1 MIIYIVTHSYFN
13 DRVKERFGVNF
24 FIEKGN
30 RVKEAY
36 NLDDY
41 SHIYAYA
48 YGDSRGDKEL
58 LGLADKSFYKP
69 FR

>member
-41 SHIYAYA
+41 DRIYA

-58 LGLADKSFYKP
+58 LGLSDKSFYKP

>member
-48 YGDSRGDKEL
+48 YGDKIGR
-58 LGLADKSFYKP
+58 AHV
-69 FR
+69 

>member
-13 DRVKERFGVNF
+13 DRYKEIFGVNF

-41 SHIYAYA
+41 DRIYA

-58 LGLADKSFYKP
+58 LELADKSFYKP

>member
-1 MIIYIVTHSYFN
+1 MDLIATRLEIKDDLMTGKFLTKNCY
-13 DRVKERFGVNF
+13 G
-24 FIEKGN
+24 IEKVN

-41 SHIYAYA
+41 DCIYV

-58 LGLADKSFYKP
+58 LELADKSFYKP